1 MNNQNNNYQVVYQ
14 EVEEKSLIDLIKL
27 LVKHKIFILTLTI
40 IGFIVGLIGFVIYE
54 KRKPMQMEQ
63 KFYLTYMDRMTQME
77 VAGVPVAPDLA
88 FKDNDFIDM
97 LLDDDYIKKGISSK
111 DNKIRRGYIQGKL
124 SVRQDD
130 PKNNKNLYTLIVK
143 GGTLEQNKEWAEIYF
158 KVLNKYIEKQNRQKL
173 DKEYQMLNRKTI
185 EYNNNLGKLEK
196 TIKISSKNNNQADF
210 FVENGFLRDKFEEI
224 LEIEKLSLKGKH
236 NLENVMFIVATA
248 KTFGISTDI
257 IKEYLYNTESL
268 EHRMED
274 FLKVEGVTFINDSK
288 GTNIDS
294 TIKAIEAY
302 KEKPILICGGKDKH
316 VDLKPLA
323 EVINKSVKALYLI
336 GDTADKIEELV
347 VSEGYEKNKIYNLK
361 TIENV
366 LDKIKFS
373 TGDII
378 LFSPAHSSFDQF
390 KNYVERGRI
399 FKELVNKKFGNIE

>member
-196 TIKISSKNNNQADF
+196 TISNLVKTKRKDSPSNNNIISEIREENPRVFSEKDSYSDLYDKILGEKEVLSQFLDF
-210 FVENGFLRDKFEEI
+210 LDTNIEFRSSLVETTV
-224 LEIEKLSLKGKH
+224 KG
-236 NLENVMFIVATA
+236 NMLIVLAGTTTAGLLLAIFIVLA
-248 KTFGISTDI
+248 GSY
-257 IKEYLYNTESL
+257 IKE
-268 EHRMED
+268 
-274 FLKVEGVTFINDSK
+274 
-288 GTNIDS
+288 
-294 TIKAIEAY
+294 IKW
-302 KEKPILICGGKDKH
+302 D
-316 VDLKPLA
+316 
-323 EVINKSVKALYLI
+323 
-336 GDTADKIEELV
+336 
-347 VSEGYEKNKIYNLK
+347 
-361 TIENV
+361 
-366 LDKIKFS
+366 
-373 TGDII
+373 
-378 LFSPAHSSFDQF
+378 
-390 KNYVERGRI
+390 
-399 FKELVNKKFGNIE
+399 

>member
-196 TIKISSKNNNQADF
+196 TISNLVKTKRKDSPNNNNIISEIREENPRVFSEKDSYSDLYDKILGEKEVLSQFLDF
-210 FVENGFLRDKFEEI
+210 LDTNIEFRSSLVE
-224 LEIEKLSLKGKH
+224 SAGKI
-236 NLENVMFIVATA
+236 NLIISAIVSI
-248 KTFGISTDI
+248 TFGLLISVI
-257 IKEYLYNTESL
+257 Y
-268 EHRMED
+268 
-274 FLKVEGVTFINDSK
+274 V
-288 GTNIDS
+288 
-294 TIKAIEAY
+294 
-302 KEKPILICGGKDKH
+302 
-316 VDLKPLA
+316 LA
-323 EVINKSVKALYLI
+323 
-336 GDTADKIEELV
+336 
-347 VSEGYEKNKIYNLK
+347 
-361 TIENV
+361 
-366 LDKIKFS
+366 
-373 TGDII
+373 
-378 LFSPAHSSFDQF
+378 
-390 KNYVERGRI
+390 KNY
-399 FKELVNKKFGNIE
+399 FKEINWD

>member
-196 TIKISSKNNNQADF
+196 TISNLVKTKRKDSPNNNNIISEIREENPRVFSEKDSYSDLYDKILGEKEVLSQFLDF
-210 FVENGFLRDKFEEI
+210 LDTNIEFRSSLVETTV
-224 LEIEKLSLKGKH
+224 KG
-236 NLENVMFIVATA
+236 NMLIVLAGTTTAGLLLAIFIVLA
-248 KTFGISTDI
+248 GSY
-257 IKEYLYNTESL
+257 IKE
-268 EHRMED
+268 
-274 FLKVEGVTFINDSK
+274 
-288 GTNIDS
+288 
-294 TIKAIEAY
+294 IKW
-302 KEKPILICGGKDKH
+302 D
-316 VDLKPLA
+316 
-323 EVINKSVKALYLI
+323 
-336 GDTADKIEELV
+336 
-347 VSEGYEKNKIYNLK
+347 
-361 TIENV
+361 
-366 LDKIKFS
+366 
-373 TGDII
+373 
-378 LFSPAHSSFDQF
+378 
-390 KNYVERGRI
+390 
-399 FKELVNKKFGNIE
+399 

>member
-14 EVEEKSLIDLIKL
+14 EVEEKSFIDLIKL

-196 TIKISSKNNNQADF
+196 TISNLVKTKRKDSPSNNNIISEIREENPRVFSEKDSYSDLYDKILGEKEVLSQFLDF
-210 FVENGFLRDKFEEI
+210 LDTNIEFRSSLVETTV
-224 LEIEKLSLKGKH
+224 KG
-236 NLENVMFIVATA
+236 NMLIVLAGTTTAGLLLAIFIVLA
-248 KTFGISTDI
+248 GSY
-257 IKEYLYNTESL
+257 IKE
-268 EHRMED
+268 
-274 FLKVEGVTFINDSK
+274 
-288 GTNIDS
+288 
-294 TIKAIEAY
+294 IKW
-302 KEKPILICGGKDKH
+302 D
-316 VDLKPLA
+316 
-323 EVINKSVKALYLI
+323 
-336 GDTADKIEELV
+336 
-347 VSEGYEKNKIYNLK
+347 
-361 TIENV
+361 
-366 LDKIKFS
+366 
-373 TGDII
+373 
-378 LFSPAHSSFDQF
+378 
-390 KNYVERGRI
+390 
-399 FKELVNKKFGNIE
+399 

>member
-14 EVEEKSLIDLIKL
+14 EVEEKNLIDLIKL
-27 LVKHKIFILTLTI
+27 LVKHRVFILTLTV

-97 LLDDDYIKKGISSK
+97 LLNDDYIKKGISSK

-196 TIKISSKNNNQADF
+196 TISNLVKTKRKDSPNNNNIISEIREENPRVFSEKDSYSDLYDKILGEKEVLSQFLDF
-210 FVENGFLRDKFEEI
+210 LDTNIEFRSSLVETTI
-224 LEIEKLSLKGKH
+224 KG
-236 NLENVMFIVATA
+236 NMLIVLAGTTTAGLLLAIFIVLA
-248 KTFGISTDI
+248 GSY
-257 IKEYLYNTESL
+257 IKE
-268 EHRMED
+268 
-274 FLKVEGVTFINDSK
+274 
-288 GTNIDS
+288 
-294 TIKAIEAY
+294 IKW
-302 KEKPILICGGKDKH
+302 D
-316 VDLKPLA
+316 
-323 EVINKSVKALYLI
+323 
-336 GDTADKIEELV
+336 
-347 VSEGYEKNKIYNLK
+347 
-361 TIENV
+361 
-366 LDKIKFS
+366 
-373 TGDII
+373 
-378 LFSPAHSSFDQF
+378 
-390 KNYVERGRI
+390 
-399 FKELVNKKFGNIE
+399 

>member
-196 TIKISSKNNNQADF
+196 TISNLVKAKRKDSPSNNNIISEIREENPRVFSEKDSYSDLYDKILGEKEVLSQFLDF
-210 FVENGFLRDKFEEI
+210 LDTNIEFRSSLVETTV
-224 LEIEKLSLKGKH
+224 KG
-236 NLENVMFIVATA
+236 NMLIVLAGTTTAGLLLAIFIVLA
-248 KTFGISTDI
+248 GSY
-257 IKEYLYNTESL
+257 IKE
-268 EHRMED
+268 
-274 FLKVEGVTFINDSK
+274 
-288 GTNIDS
+288 
-294 TIKAIEAY
+294 IKW
-302 KEKPILICGGKDKH
+302 D
-316 VDLKPLA
+316 
-323 EVINKSVKALYLI
+323 
-336 GDTADKIEELV
+336 
-347 VSEGYEKNKIYNLK
+347 
-361 TIENV
+361 
-366 LDKIKFS
+366 
-373 TGDII
+373 
-378 LFSPAHSSFDQF
+378 
-390 KNYVERGRI
+390 
-399 FKELVNKKFGNIE
+399 

>member
-27 LVKHKIFILTLTI
+27 LVKYRVFILTLTV

-97 LLDDDYIKKGISSK
+97 LLNDDYIKKGISSK

-196 TIKISSKNNNQADF
+196 TISNLVKTKRKDSPNNNNIISEIREENPRVFSEKDSYSDLYDKILGEKEVLSQFLDF
-210 FVENGFLRDKFEEI
+210 LDTNIEFRSSLVETTV
-224 LEIEKLSLKGKH
+224 KGTM
-236 NLENVMFIVATA
+236 LIVLAGTTTAGLLLAIFIVLA
-248 KTFGISTDI
+248 GSY
-257 IKEYLYNTESL
+257 IKE
-268 EHRMED
+268 
-274 FLKVEGVTFINDSK
+274 
-288 GTNIDS
+288 
-294 TIKAIEAY
+294 IKW
-302 KEKPILICGGKDKH
+302 D
-316 VDLKPLA
+316 
-323 EVINKSVKALYLI
+323 
-336 GDTADKIEELV
+336 
-347 VSEGYEKNKIYNLK
+347 
-361 TIENV
+361 
-366 LDKIKFS
+366 
-373 TGDII
+373 
-378 LFSPAHSSFDQF
+378 
-390 KNYVERGRI
+390 
-399 FKELVNKKFGNIE
+399 

>member
-27 LVKHKIFILTLTI
+27 LVKHRIFILTLTV

-97 LLDDDYIKKGISSK
+97 LLNDDYIKKGISSK

-196 TIKISSKNNNQADF
+196 TISNLVKTKRKDSPNNNNIISEIREENPRVFSEKDSYSDLYDKILGEKEVLSQFLDF
-210 FVENGFLRDKFEEI
+210 LDTNIEFRSSLVETTV
-224 LEIEKLSLKGKH
+224 KG
-236 NLENVMFIVATA
+236 NMLIVLAGTTTAGLLLAIFIVLA
-248 KTFGISTDI
+248 GSY
-257 IKEYLYNTESL
+257 IKE
-268 EHRMED
+268 
-274 FLKVEGVTFINDSK
+274 
-288 GTNIDS
+288 
-294 TIKAIEAY
+294 IKW
-302 KEKPILICGGKDKH
+302 D
-316 VDLKPLA
+316 
-323 EVINKSVKALYLI
+323 
-336 GDTADKIEELV
+336 
-347 VSEGYEKNKIYNLK
+347 
-361 TIENV
+361 
-366 LDKIKFS
+366 
-373 TGDII
+373 
-378 LFSPAHSSFDQF
+378 
-390 KNYVERGRI
+390 
-399 FKELVNKKFGNIE
+399 

>member
-27 LVKHKIFILTLTI
+27 LVKHRVFILTLTV

-97 LLDDDYIKKGISSK
+97 LLNDDYIKKGISSK

-196 TIKISSKNNNQADF
+196 TISNLVKTKRKDSPSNNNIISEIREENPRVFSEKDSYSDLYDKILGEKEVLSQFLDF
-210 FVENGFLRDKFEEI
+210 LDTNIEFRSSLVETTI
-224 LEIEKLSLKGKH
+224 KG
-236 NLENVMFIVATA
+236 NMLIVLAGTTTAGLLLAIFIVLA
-248 KTFGISTDI
+248 GSY
-257 IKEYLYNTESL
+257 IKE
-268 EHRMED
+268 
-274 FLKVEGVTFINDSK
+274 
-288 GTNIDS
+288 
-294 TIKAIEAY
+294 IKW
-302 KEKPILICGGKDKH
+302 D
-316 VDLKPLA
+316 
-323 EVINKSVKALYLI
+323 
-336 GDTADKIEELV
+336 
-347 VSEGYEKNKIYNLK
+347 
-361 TIENV
+361 
-366 LDKIKFS
+366 
-373 TGDII
+373 
-378 LFSPAHSSFDQF
+378 
-390 KNYVERGRI
+390 
-399 FKELVNKKFGNIE
+399 